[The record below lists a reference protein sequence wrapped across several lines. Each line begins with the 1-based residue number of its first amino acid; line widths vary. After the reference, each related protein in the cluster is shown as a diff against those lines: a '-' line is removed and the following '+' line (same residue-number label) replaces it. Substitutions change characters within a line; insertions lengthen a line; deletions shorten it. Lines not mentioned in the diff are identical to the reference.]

1 MHHRLVTFAP
11 FAIVLPLVGC
21 LGAPKS
27 VTELE
32 KMSPEAF
39 LSFKM
44 RTSAL
49 AEELAIVA
57 MRSES
62 KSEDVILGLSATMRL
77 LAEGVASAPMVEL
90 IAEDPAYHGLLRIG
104 LLELAALIREK
115 AGADEHP
122 RILELVGDWADGL
135 ERGIERA
142 KEMPK

>member
-1 MHHRLVTFAP
+1 
-11 FAIVLPLVGC
+11 
-21 LGAPKS
+21 
-27 VTELE
+27 
-32 KMSPEAF
+32 MSPEAF
-39 LSFKM
+39 LSFKV

-57 MRSES
+57 MRSEA